1 MSRRV
6 QHFDHTPILMVL
18 LPCLVGVLTA
28 GAAIAFVY
36 LIAGVQWL
44 AIGSTDLPLKVL
56 HQVPTWRVLIAP
68 MLGGLVVGPLVRYL
82 APEAQGHGVPEVNEA
97 VTIRGGVIRG
107 RVATVK
113 SLASALTIGS
123 GGSVGREGPIV
134 QIGAAVGSVVAQA
147 LKLPPAST
155 RTLAACGA
163 AGGIAAA
170 FNAPI
175 AGAFFAL
182 EVITGNFAMPSF
194 GPVILSS
201 VMATVV
207 SRAYFGDHPAFVV
220 QPYALQSIYEI
231 PLYVGLGLVCG
242 LVAVVFVRV
251 MNSFE
256 HGAARV
262 PVPREWRPALGGLI
276 LGAMILA
283 LPNLYGVGYVT
294 MDGALSGSLTWTLL
308 AVLLPAKIIA
318 TSLTLASGGS
328 GGVFL
333 PALYL
338 GAIAGG
344 LYGKLVQHLLPTV
357 TAGSGAY
364 ALVGM
369 AGVLSAATH
378 SPLTALLLLFEMS
391 GDYKIILPVMLVVTL
406 ATSVARSLERES
418 LYSNAL
424 VQRGVKLHRR
434 EDVIMRSHTVGEVMR
449 PVDFTLRESAPIG
462 DVIAAFLTRGLVR
475 AYVVDDAEKLVG
487 EVSIL
492 DIQDPEVRAL
502 GDLVNARDLARSE
515 ARAIRSTDTLAD
527 TLDELVW
534 EERDELPAVDS
545 GGKLVGVVSR
555 RDVPRV
561 YTNELL
567 TEDFLGIADHA
578 SDGLGVGRPKVASQ
592 VHLHPG
598 LVTERVPVPQAMAGL
613 SLRDADLRASH
624 GLTVVAVRRTG
635 ESVERVPDPTAPLRA
650 GDLLVVVGTLDHID
664 RFRATRSAAPPAA
677 GPSPGA
683 PPAATSPERST

>member
-1 MSRRV
+1 MHRDPAAMTRRV

-18 LPCLVGVLTA
+18 LPCVVGVLTA

-68 MLGGLVVGPLVRYL
+68 VLGGLVVGPLVRYL
-82 APEAQGHGVPEVNEA
+82 APEAQGHGVPEVIEA
-97 VTIRGGVIRG
+97 VTTRGGVIRA

-207 SRAYFGDHPAFVV
+207 SRAYFGDHPAFIV
-220 QPYALQSIYEI
+220 QPYAMQSVYEI

-242 LVAVVFVRV
+242 LVAVVFVRT
-251 MNSFE
+251 MNAFE
-256 HGAARV
+256 HAAARA
-262 PVPREWRPALGGLI
+262 PVPREWRPALGGLV
-276 LGAMILA
+276 LGVMILA

-294 MDGALSGSLTWTLL
+294 MDGALSGSLAWPLL
-308 AVLLPAKIIA
+308 AILLPAKIVA

-344 LYGKLVQHLLPTV
+344 LYGTLVQHLLPAV

-424 VQRGVKLHRR
+424 VQRGIKLHRR

-449 PVDFTLRESAPIG
+449 PVELTLRDSAPIG

-475 AYVVDDAEKLVG
+475 AYVVDDAGKLVG

-502 GDLVNARDLARSE
+502 GNLVNARDLARSE
-515 ARAIRSTDTLAD
+515 VRAIRSTDTLAD

-545 GGKLVGVVSR
+545 GGKLVGAISR
-555 RDVPRV
+555 RDVLRV

-578 SDGLGVGRPKVASQ
+578 SDIVTPGRPRLSSQ
-592 VHLHPG
+592 VHLQPG
-598 LVTERVPVPQAMAGL
+598 LVTARVPVPAEMNGR
-613 SLRDADLRASH
+613 SLREANLRAAH
-624 GLTVVAVRRTG
+624 GLTVVAVRRAA
-635 ESVERVPDPTAPLRA
+635 EAVERVPDPSAPLTA
-650 GDLLVVVGTLDHID
+650 GDVLVVVGTSSDIQWFASGKAGQ
-664 RFRATRSAAPPAA
+664 RRA
-677 GPSPGA
+677 
-683 PPAATSPERST
+683 